1 MEKLLKFMGFIG
13 DLKQVR
19 RTGWVLRKVKEPE
32 SVADH
37 MYRMAILSFLVEPSS
52 GLNKDR
58 CIKISL
64 VHDLAECIVGNLT
77 PQDDILKSEKRKQE
91 MEAMKHI
98 CSLVPEEV
106 GNELY
111 ELWEDY
117 EFQRSAEAMFVKDL
131 DKFEMIL
138 QAHEYEKLS
147 NSPGKLQ
154 EFFDST
160 KGKFK
165 TEQVKEWVEKLNT
178 ERSSSSG
185 T

>member
-1 MEKLLKFMGFIG
+1 MDKLLKFMSFIG
-13 DLKQVR
+13 DLKRVK
-19 RTGWVLRKVKEPE
+19 RTGWVLRKVKDPE

-37 MYRMAILSFLVEPSS
+37 MYRMALLSFLVDPSS

-64 VHDLAECIVGNLT
+64 VHDLAECIVGDLT
-77 PQDDILKSEKRKQE
+77 PQDEIPKSEKQKQE

-106 GNELY
+106 GQELY

-117 EFQRSAEAMFVKDL
+117 EFQKSEEAKFVKDL

-147 NSPGKLQ
+147 DSPGRLQ
-154 EFFDST
+154 EFFNST

-165 TEQVKEWVEKLNT
+165 TSQIKDWVEKLNT
-178 ERSSSSG
+178 DRCSSG
-185 T
+185 S